1 MNSIFKYLL
10 LFLCLFLSSVYF
22 SQTLN
27 NTTSD
32 QLYFKLN
39 SLDNIS
45 KFSWKQIED
54 NPLDIPLDLFS
65 FRDFLDSIGAI
76 NISQPFGKKKEFTN
90 LYLTF
95 LVQLR
100 DDYPDLN
107 LLIKRMESFSE
118 IDYSE
123 PKYLDFLDFQP
134 NDPSLN
140 SCWHLT
146 KIQAF
151 DAWDLGTGSNS
162 VVVAV
167 VDDAVEINHLDLT
180 NVTWSNNLEIP
191 NNGIDDD
198 NNGYVD
204 DYNG

>member
-10 LFLCLFLSSVYF
+10 LFSYLFLSSVYF

-27 NTTSD
+27 NTTSN

-39 SLDNIS
+39 SLNNVS
-45 KFSWKQIED
+45 KFSWKQIDD
-54 NPLDIPLDLFS
+54 NPLDITLDLFP

-100 DDYPDLN
+100 DNYSDLN
-107 LLIKRMESFSE
+107 KIVRRMESFSE

-123 PKYLDFLDFQP
+123 PKYL
-134 NDPSLN
+134 SLI
-140 SCWHLT
+140 H
-146 KIQAF
+146 I
-151 DAWDLGTGSNS
+151 
-162 VVVAV
+162 
-167 VDDAVEINHLDLT
+167 
-180 NVTWSNNLEIP
+180 
-191 NNGIDDD
+191 
-198 NNGYVD
+198 
-204 DYNG
+204 

>member
-10 LFLCLFLSSVYF
+10 LFLCLFLSSFYF

-27 NTTSD
+27 NTTSN

-39 SLDNIS
+39 SLDNVS

-54 NPLDIPLDLFS
+54 NPLDIPLDLFP
-65 FRDFLDSIGAI
+65 FKDFLDSIGAI

-95 LVQLR
+95 LVELR

-107 LLIKRMESFSE
+107 KIVRRMESFSE

-140 SCWHLT
+140 SCWH
-146 KIQAF
+146 
-151 DAWDLGTGSNS
+151 SPS
-162 VVVAV
+162 PSPSPSRR
-167 VDDAVEINHLDLT
+167 HL
-180 NVTWSNNLEIP
+180 SFS
-191 NNGIDDD
+191 
-198 NNGYVD
+198 
-204 DYNG
+204 

>member
-27 NTTSD
+27 NTTSN

-39 SLDNIS
+39 SLENIS

-54 NPLDIPLDLFS
+54 IPLDIPLDLFP
-65 FRDFLDSIGAI
+65 FKDFLDSIGAI

-100 DDYPDLN
+100 GDYPDLN
-107 LLIKRMESFSE
+107 KIFKDTRYRPKKDLQEGIKELTGILSKTSRTLGDGIKKFSKQE
-118 IDYSE
+118 KQISKKFRYW
-123 PKYLDFLDFQP
+123 
-134 NDPSLN
+134 N
-140 SCWHLT
+140 
-146 KIQAF
+146 
-151 DAWDLGTGSNS
+151 
-162 VVVAV
+162 
-167 VDDAVEINHLDLT
+167 
-180 NVTWSNNLEIP
+180 
-191 NNGIDDD
+191 
-198 NNGYVD
+198 
-204 DYNG
+204 

>member
-1 MNSIFKYLL
+1 MNIISKHLL
-10 LFLCLFLSSVYF
+10 TFSCLFLSSFSF

-27 NTTSD
+27 NSPTN

-39 SLDNIS
+39 SLKNLSD
-45 KFSWKQIED
+45 FSWKQIED
-54 NPLDIPLDLFS
+54 NSLDIPQDLFS
-65 FRDFLDSIGAI
+65 FKNFLDSIGVV
-76 NISQPFGKKKEFTN
+76 NISQPFGRKKEFTK

-107 LLIKRMESFSE
+107 KLVKRMESFSE

-140 SCWHLT
+140 SC
-146 KIQAF
+146 
-151 DAWDLGTGSNS
+151 
-162 VVVAV
+162 
-167 VDDAVEINHLDLT
+167 
-180 NVTWSNNLEIP
+180 
-191 NNGIDDD
+191 
-198 NNGYVD
+198 
-204 DYNG
+204 